1 MIRELNERKEKLKN
15 EISENQKNPEKI
27 ATTKGQ
33 NIQNIENTKKRSEE
47 LDSELNDAEEK
58 FNLITKNIKEI
69 QEKLSI
75 VRENKA
81 RSEATIEG
89 IDQRKKDLISSIKNE
104 LDIQTESNILSV
116 SDLSLLEEN
125 NFPSIEEQEEKLEK
139 IKKQRESLGSV
150 NLRADEETKR
160 YQDEIKKMEDDR
172 ADLYSAIVKLKTSID
187 ELNQKEERNFLM
199 LTLKLIENLT
209 KYTQSYLTVEV
220 LS

>member
-1 MIRELNERKEKLKN
+1 MKEKKKLKN

-150 NLRADEETKR
+150 NLRADEETK
-160 YQDEIKKMEDDR
+160 DIKM
-172 ADLYSAIVKLKTSID
+172 KLKKWKMIGLIYTQQSSS
-187 ELNQKEERNFLM
+187 
-199 LTLKLIENLT
+199 LKL
-209 KYTQSYLTVEV
+209 Q
-220 LS
+220 